1 MLPWLQ
7 EKMRREPSAV
17 EYTQDC
23 SACMKKYGADVRRE
37 LGCGFEHDRKGRSFV
52 WNHEGN
58 PGEPPTMCP
67 GYTTKLPMVREVA
80 ASYIHWEKGTLE
92 QRFRGHELPEPLL
105 DALEILHGNV
115 SEVQSWDL
123 KRRADK

>member
-7 EKMRREPSAV
+7 EQSKREPASV
-17 EYTQDC
+17 EHLQDC
-23 SACMKKYGADVRRE
+23 GPCKQRYPSEVRRDM
-37 LGCGFEHDRKGRSFV
+37 GCAY
-52 WNHEGN
+52 
-58 PGEPPTMCP
+58 EPDQERTFMWRHIGDSGPKPTTCA

-105 DALEILHGNV
+105 DALEILHVNV